1 MTKKYKVLNDKFFD
15 WNKEMLAL
23 AFKDQE
29 HREAF
34 LDAMDNH
41 FSIGVELGFKDLQN
55 EWFSNAHDARMMFMS
70 FYGGYRFGR
79 DSMAGEL
86 ESVIMAEM
94 AIHKVKNVGKESNQ
108 A

>member
-34 LDAMDNH
+34 LDAMDKH
-41 FSIGVELGFKDLQN
+41 FSIGVDMGFHDLQD

-70 FYGGYRFGR
+70 FYGGYRFGCNI
-79 DSMAGEL
+79 
-86 ESVIMAEM
+86 VT
-94 AIHKVKNVGKESNQ
+94 GKQ
-108 A
+108 IGRAHV